1 MRVRKWESDLSSKST
16 NNRRRILL
24 VAVGLGLSLL
34 VGCASTGPAPE
45 QAASAAD
52 PAAQRRYQQ
61 ALDAIRDG
69 DVEKAEAMLES
80 LILDYPDLDGPRLN
94 LAILFAADSR
104 EPEARALVDEVLV
117 HDPDDVVA
125 WHQLGILER
134 RAGQFDAAA
143 EAYNRALELSPDYGL
158 AHRNLGV
165 LLDLYMGQPDKA
177 LVHYERY
184 LELDGPD
191 PEVERWV
198 TELEMRLG
206 LPVTS
211 RVAER

>member
-1 MRVRKWESDLSSKST
+1 MRVRKWESDLSCAST
-16 NNRRRILL
+16 KRARRL
-24 VAVGLGLSLL
+24 VPALICLGLGLLA
-34 VGCASTGPAPE
+34 GCASTGPRPE
-45 QAASAAD
+45 AGSGAD
-52 PAAQRRYQQ
+52 PAAERRYQQ

-69 DVEKAEAMLES
+69 EHQRAENLLQE
-80 LILDYPDLDGPRLN
+80 IIRDYPELDGPRLN
-94 LAILFAADSR
+94 LAILYAADER
-104 EPEARALVDEVLV
+104 EPEARALVEEVLN
-117 HDPDDVVA
+117 HDPDDPVA

-134 RAGQFDAAA
+134 RSGEFEAAA
-143 EAYNRALELSPDYGL
+143 GAYQRALELSPDYGL

-165 LLDLYMGQPDKA
+165 LLDLYMGQPEQA

-184 LELDGPD
+184 LELEGPD

-198 TELEMRLG
+198 TELEIRLG

>member
-1 MRVRKWESDLSSKST
+1 MSSKSIKHAP
-16 NNRRRILL
+16 RILL
-24 VAVGLGLSLL
+24 ALALVGLSL
-34 VGCASTGPAPE
+34 VTGCATTGPDPE

-61 ALDAIRDG
+61 ALDAIRAG
-69 DVEKAEAMLES
+69 DLARAEAMLES
-80 LILDYPDLDGPRLN
+80 LIVDYPELDGPRLN

-104 EPEARALVDEVLV
+104 EPEARALVDEVLA
-117 HDPDDVVA
+117 HDPDDAVA
-125 WHQLGILER
+125 WNQLGILER
-134 RAGQFDAAA
+134 RAGEFDAAA
-143 EAYNRALELSPDYGL
+143 EAYGRALALSPDYGL

-165 LLDLYMGQPDKA
+165 LLDLYLGQPDKA

>member
-1 MRVRKWESDLSSKST
+1 LSSKSIKYG
-16 NNRRRILL
+16 RRMLLIL
-24 VAVGLGLSLL
+24 AALGLSL
-34 VGCASTGPAPE
+34 VAGCASTGPGPE
-45 QAASAAD
+45 QSASAAD

-61 ALDAIRDG
+61 ALDAIREG

-104 EPEARALVDEVLV
+104 EPEARALVDEVLA
-117 HDPDDVVA
+117 HDPDDAVA
-125 WHQLGILER
+125 WNQLGILER
-134 RAGQFDAAA
+134 RAGEFNAAA
-143 EAYNRALELSPDYGL
+143 EAYGRALELSPNYGL

>member
-1 MRVRKWESDLSSKST
+1 MSCAST
-16 NNRRRILL
+16 KRARRL
-24 VAVGLGLSLL
+24 VPALICLGLGLLA
-34 VGCASTGPAPE
+34 GCASTGPRPE
-45 QAASAAD
+45 SGSSADAAAE
-52 PAAQRRYQQ
+52 RRYQQ

-69 DVEKAEAMLES
+69 DPERAENLLLE
-80 LILDYPDLDGPRLN
+80 IIRDYPELDGPRLN
-94 LAILFAADSR
+94 LAILYAADER
-104 EPEARALVDEVLV
+104 EPEARALVQEVLT
-117 HDPDDVVA
+117 HDPDDAVA

-134 RAGQFDAAA
+134 RSGEFEAAA
-143 EAYNRALELSPDYGL
+143 GAYQRALELSPDYGL

-165 LLDLYMGQPDKA
+165 LLDLYMGQPEQA

-184 LELDGPD
+184 LELEGPD

-198 TELEMRLG
+198 TELEIRLG

>member
-1 MRVRKWESDLSSKST
+1 MSSKSIKYG
-16 NNRRRILL
+16 RRMLL
-24 VAVGLGLSLL
+24 VLAALGLSL
-34 VGCASTGPAPE
+34 VTGCASTGPGPE
-45 QAASAAD
+45 QTASTAD

-61 ALDAIRDG
+61 ALDAIREG

-104 EPEARALVDEVLV
+104 EPEARALVDEVLA
-117 HDPDDVVA
+117 HDPDDAVA
-125 WHQLGILER
+125 WNQLGILER
-134 RAGQFDAAA
+134 RAGEFNAAA
-143 EAYNRALELSPDYGL
+143 EAYGRALELSPDYGL

-198 TELEMRLG
+198 TELEIRLG